1 MKLEHTKL
9 PYARNDLEPSMSKET
24 IDYHYDELYGGYVTR
39 FNKNEGDSDFNEAGA
54 FLHNIYFTQFQSPSS
69 GNNPTGP
76 IAELI
81 NEHFKSFSNFKEEFE
96 KVAMGIQGSGWVYLS
111 KDGKIKTIVNHA
123 IKKDIVLLIDW
134 WEHAWA
140 LDYQADKK
148 GYLASQW
155 KIINWNAISAKIGLA
170 ESRMSL
176 NFIKELHEARIIQN
190 EADVKITFKEACE
203 SVYLCVLALEFLSR
217 LKKGQDAAVNYA
229 RQTAQYSGYTEF
241 RSSATDLHNFIF
253 FVTAP
258 ASRVETIFNSSQAK
272 LARERTF
279 LPVTALNGWLHSLPG
294 NSGRGDYFYMQLEQA
309 LSIENYEYKE
319 IRRMLSYRDP
329 LDSDIQ
335 QLAYRILNS
344 FRNKLPNFDLLPILV
359 QHLQNPQ
366 SYNREK

>member
-1 MKLEHTKL
+1 MMFTDMDRAVMAGGHS
-9 PYARNDLEPSMSKET
+9 LEPRAKGMMS
-24 IDYHYDELYGGYVTR
+24 
-39 FNKNEGDSDFNEAGA
+39 
-54 FLHNIYFTQFQSPSS
+54 
-69 GNNPTGP
+69 
-76 IAELI
+76 
-81 NEHFKSFSNFKEEFE
+81 
-96 KVAMGIQGSGWVYLS
+96 
-111 KDGKIKTIVNHA
+111 
-123 IKKDIVLLIDW
+123 
-134 WEHAWA
+134 
-140 LDYQADKK
+140 
-148 GYLASQW
+148 
-155 KIINWNAISAKIGLA
+155 
-170 ESRMSL
+170 
-176 NFIKELHEARIIQN
+176 FIKELHEARIIQN

-229 RQTAQYSGYTEF
+229 RQTSQYSGYTEF

-309 LSIENYEYKE
+309 LTIENYEYKE

-335 QLAYRILNS
+335 QIAYRILNS
-344 FRNKLPNFDLLPILV
+344 FRSRLANFDLLPILV
-359 QHLQNPQ
+359 QYLQNPQ